1 MDNKLEIAKKVIKEH
16 FNEGQHGIFNNRNV
30 AGDDMTTI
38 YNENGLTIDICYYY
52 EYFEV
57 FGLDHDDFMSLNE
70 YYSSLGGHTF
80 L

>member
-1 MDNKLEIAKKVIKEH
+1 MDNKLEIAKKVIKEY
-16 FNEGQHGIFNNRNV
+16 FNEGQHGIFNNRNI
-30 AGDDMTTI
+30 AGDQMTTL
-38 YNENGLTIDICYYY
+38 YNKDGLTVDICFYY

-57 FGLDHDDFMSLNE
+57 FGLSSSEFKELKE